1 MYNVH
6 IHEIQHFH
14 TTVDNTRRGPI
25 SDFVGLLSLH
35 KTRMHL
41 NLGWRDNID
50 GEKLFSTAENRLEN
64 VKKMHLFSPAAA
76 RNLLTSTLWPKHT
89 QHQPGHLSTEPV
101 FRYLH
106 LANCKNCTVQCCKTL
121 NNTFST
127 KIVKLKFDLFIW
139 QFEGKMTT
147 VSRVL
152 CLCAAVSN
160 EHRRFWA

>member
-1 MYNVH
+1 
-6 IHEIQHFH
+6 
-14 TTVDNTRRGPI
+14 
-25 SDFVGLLSLH
+25 
-35 KTRMHL
+35 
-41 NLGWRDNID
+41 
-50 GEKLFSTAENRLEN
+50 
-64 VKKMHLFSPAAA
+64 MHLFSPAAA

-139 QFEGKMTT
+139 QFDGEMTT

-152 CLCAAVSN
+152 CLCAAVSSGEWLVAELLVTNCPELSGIVTNTNN
-160 EHRRFWA
+160 ETLISCQLPRYFSLSSAFDQPFVHLSVRGQNWN